1 MNFQD
6 KIVIVTGAGAGI
18 GRSAAILFAQHGA
31 KVVVNSVTPKN
42 GEETL
47 QMVRNAGGEG
57 IYVCG
62 DVSLPETAQKIVSET
77 LAAYG
82 RIDVLVNN
90 AGIVLGGTVDN
101 TTQEDF
107 TRTMDVNV
115 RSVLLM
121 TQAVLPAM
129 RAQGGGSIVNTA
141 SVAGTKG
148 LKDRVAYSASKGAVI
163 AMSRA
168 MAMELIQENIR
179 VNCVSPG
186 TTLTPSLEHRIA
198 SAPDPDAALQAF
210 NARQPMGRLGR
221 PEELAEA
228 ILFLANPDVGFMSGI
243 NLLVD
248 GGVTL

>member
-1 MNFQD
+1 MSFQN
-6 KIVIVTGAGAGI
+6 KVVIVTGSGAGI
-18 GRSAAILFAQHGA
+18 GRAAAILFAQQGA
-31 KVVVNSVTPKN
+31 KVVVNSVTPKS

-47 QMVRNAGGEG
+47 RMVREAGGEG

-62 DVSLPETAQKIVSET
+62 DVSLQETAARIVDET
-77 LAAYG
+77 MKAYG

-90 AGIVLGGTVDN
+90 AGIVLGGSVDT
-101 TTQEDF
+101 TTQEDY

-121 TQAVLPAM
+121 TQGVLPAM
-129 RAQGGGSIVNTA
+129 RAQGGGVIVNTA
-141 SVAGTKG
+141 SVAGIKG

-168 MAMELIQENIR
+168 MAMDLIGENIR
-179 VNCVSPG
+179 INCVSPG
-186 TTLTPSLEHRIA
+186 TTLTPSLENRIA
-198 SAPDPDAALQAF
+198 TAPDPEAALQAF

-221 PEELAEA
+221 PEELAAA
-228 ILFLANPDVGFMSGI
+228 IVFLASEEVGFMTGI
-243 NLLVD
+243 NLSVD

>member
-1 MNFQD
+1 MSFEN
-6 KIVIVTGAGAGI
+6 KVVIVTGAGAGI
-18 GRSAAILFAQHGA
+18 GRSTAILFGKHHA
-31 KVVVNSVTPKN
+31 KVVVNSVTPVN

-47 QMVRNAGGEG
+47 RLLKEAGGDG

-62 DVSLPETAQKIVSET
+62 DVSKKETVDRIISET
-77 LAAYG
+77 LNTYG

-101 TTQEDF
+101 TTQEDYE
-107 TRTMDVNV
+107 RTMDVNV

-141 SVAGTKG
+141 SVAATKG
-148 LKDRVAYSASKGAVI
+148 LVNRVVYAASKGAVVS
-163 AMSRA
+163 MSRA
-168 MAMELIQENIR
+168 MAMELIKENIR

-186 TTLTPSLEHRIA
+186 TTLTPSLENRIA
-198 SAPDPDAALQAF
+198 TSPDPEAALRDF
-210 NARQPMGRLGR
+210 NARQPMGRLGT
-221 PEELAEA
+221 PEEIAEA
-228 ILFLANPDVGFMSGI
+228 ILFLSKEEVGFMSGI